1 MLRDKIRKFALFSA
15 LAGCFLL
22 SFFAQANEVYLE
34 PGESRVINT
43 QEIIDTVFIS
53 ASEIADYELVND
65 NSLVLYGRKEGR
77 ADFTIFDQSGRKIV
91 QVSLV
96 VNNLLGTVDKTIRA
110 EFPDSNVSIQRAGS
124 TYLLTGFVPNE
135 DARDRIYQIV
145 GEGIGAEKTEVK
157 KTVKEVGDDSGGGG
171 GDSASNFL
179 NEVSYKGVVNKL
191 RLPLTN
197 QVNVKLSIVEV
208 TKEFTDNVGIDWK
221 TIGQNAGTFNFIKF
235 DADSLSNLVHAI
247 SNDSIARVLAEPNL
261 SVLSGETADFL
272 VGGEIP
278 IVTTSEN
285 GTNVQFKEF
294 GIKLNIGAKVSDNRR
309 IRLMLGEE
317 VSSLS
322 DIYQTDAGASFP
334 SLKTRRART
343 TVELGD
349 GESFLLGGLINASE
363 KESLSRVPYV
373 GDIPILGAFFRN
385 ASTTR
390 NRTELVVVATVNLVK
405 PVSSRDIIFPDFVHS
420 STTERFFNFS
430 GFRDSRNQKRAMD
443 FLNKG
448 GFVK

>member
-1 MLRDKIRKFALFSA
+1 MFSNKIRKFALFSA
-15 LAGCFLL
+15 LAGGFLF
-22 SFFAQANEVYLE
+22 SFLAQAYEIYLE
-34 PGESRVINT
+34 PGESRIINT
-43 QEIIDTVFIS
+43 QEIIDTVFVSS
-53 ASEIADYELVND
+53 ADIADYELVND

-77 ADFTIFDQSGRKIV
+77 ADFSVFDQSGRQIV

-110 EFPDSNVSIQRAGS
+110 EFPDSNVSIQRAGK
-124 TYLLTGFVPNE
+124 TYLLIGTVPNE
-135 DARDRIYQIV
+135 EARDRIYQIV
-145 GEGIGAEKTEVK
+145 GEGVGAEKTEVL
-157 KTVKEVGDDSGGGG
+157 KTVKEMDENGG
-171 GDSASNFL
+171 SSNENPMSFL

-208 TKEFTDNVGIDWK
+208 TKDFTDNVGIDWS

-278 IVTTSEN
+278 IVTTSQN
-285 GTNVQFKEF
+285 GTNVQYKEF
-294 GIKLNIGAKVSDNRR
+294 GIKLNIGAKVSDTRR

-317 VSSLS
+317 VSSL
-322 DIYQTDAGASFP
+322 DNVYKTDAGDSFP
-334 SLKTRRART
+334 ALKTRRART

-363 KESLSRVPYV
+363 KESLARVPYV

-385 ASTTR
+385 ASTER

-405 PVSSRDIIFPDFVHS
+405 PVSSRDIVFPDFVHT